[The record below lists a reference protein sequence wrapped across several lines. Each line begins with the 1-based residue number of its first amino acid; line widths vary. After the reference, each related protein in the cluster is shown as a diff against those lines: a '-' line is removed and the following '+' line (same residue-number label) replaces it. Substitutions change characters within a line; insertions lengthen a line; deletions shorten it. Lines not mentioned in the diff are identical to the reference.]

1 MKNLRNLY
9 LRFVEQSR
17 SPAVSPP
24 AHRTDA
30 GDISQT
36 IKGALAS
43 AGLDTQ
49 SGLAR
54 SVTDTIER
62 ALASAG
68 LRAPASAIPA
78 RGATIDGCARD
89 VTPAECVRDDVL
101 IGPAVSDEPVRP
113 GDFVTR
119 SFANDAGARTYKLY
133 VPASYS
139 AASDARVP
147 LVVMLHGCTQDPDD
161 FAAGTRM
168 NALADEQG
176 FIVAYPAQE
185 VRANGSK
192 CWNWFRA
199 EDQARDRGEPALIAG
214 ITREI
219 AARYRVDGRRIFV
232 AGLSAGGAMAVVL
245 AATYPELYAAA
256 GVHSGLPYAVARD
269 VASAFAA
276 MNAGRGGPSRM
287 SPGPGAEAR
296 LGSAIPTIIFHGD
309 NDTTVSASNADAIF
323 QQARASRPGGTALQS
338 TVFRGTSAN
347 GRDYTRTVLVDGAQQ
362 PVIERWVLHGAGHGW
377 SGGSHHGSFTDPS
390 GPDASAEMI
399 RFFFSQPRGGSA

>member
-1 MKNLRNLY
+1 MKINRSLLARLREAIPLAKT
-9 LRFVEQSR
+9 LGSVRR
-17 SPAVSPP
+17 LDP
-24 AHRTDA
+24 DA
-30 GDISQT
+30 IAKT
-36 IKGALAS
+36 IHQALAS
-43 AGLDTQ
+43 AGLQAKGPESREAPTPNWRTPDAAPEPGTAPPDS
-49 SGLAR
+49 SGPSL
-54 SVTDTIER
+54 DD
-62 ALASAG
+62 ALAW
-68 LRAPASAIPA
+68 A
-78 RGATIDGCARD
+78 RGRSRNPGRREPIDLEHAG
-89 VTPAECVRDDVL
+89 VRT
-101 IGPAVSDEPVRP
+101 GPGE
-113 GDFVTR
+113 FLTR
-119 SFANDAGARTYKLY
+119 SFSNDAGTRSYKLY
-133 VPASYS
+133 VPSSYS
-139 AASDARVP
+139 SASDAPVA
-147 LVVMLHGCTQDPDD
+147 LVVMLHGCTQSPDD

-168 NALADEQG
+168 NALAERHG
-176 FIVAYPAQE
+176 FLVVYPAQTPN
-185 VRANGSK
+185 ANGSK